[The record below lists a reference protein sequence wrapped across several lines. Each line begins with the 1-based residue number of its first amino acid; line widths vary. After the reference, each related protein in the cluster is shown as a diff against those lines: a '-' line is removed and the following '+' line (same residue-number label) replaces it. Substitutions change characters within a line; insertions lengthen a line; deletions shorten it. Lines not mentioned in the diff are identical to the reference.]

1 MNRLTLIGVV
11 LVVLGLAGFVFPRFV
26 FTEQETVIDAGPL
39 QVQTERQRSVRIP
52 DVASGAAVAAGVIL
66 AAVGASRKR

>member
-11 LVVLGLAGFVFPRFV
+11 LVVLGLAGFLFPRIV
-26 FTEQETVIDAGPL
+26 FTEQETVIDVGPL
-39 QVQTERQRSVRIP
+39 QVEAERQRSVTIP

-66 AAVGASRKR
+66 AAVGANRKG